1 MQADDVR
8 RCREDATVLFSEE
21 NPRFNLTLELSA
33 DQMACIAVLSLYDH
47 TSHLTA
53 ALDDGEGDVSQ
64 EVVAQPPAPQDLGAA
79 LTPPEMFWFLIQNG
93 IVQAIDYPAVYEF
106 CAEVDLGRCPEPT
119 IVARGVPAQKG
130 PDGWFELYVKTSGRE
145 IDLNVDDEG
154 KIDFKNLNAYSEI
167 LAGQK
172 LGVVH
177 LPKPGQTGMSVQG
190 VALPADPGEPCELT
204 AGEGVELKFNDRAAF
219 ATKAGRAVYDKN
231 RLSVVDSI
239 LVRGNV
245 DLTIGN
251 INFNGSVEIKGDVP
265 DDFDVK
271 ASQDLVVGGTV
282 GACHIE
288 SGGSMTLASMA
299 GKEIGE
305 IVCKG
310 DLHVGYL
317 NQVTVHCFGDVI
329 VKNEI
334 RNSLV
339 KATGRVI
346 VERGAI
352 IGGETIA
359 YRGIEASI
367 LGAVSGLRTVLVA
380 GRYFPDADRFSYLYE
395 RRNYLEKHLI
405 SISDAIVP
413 LRAMGVKKKQF
424 LAGVQKRLE
433 VLTDQAAKIEEQLRL
448 INAEIAA
455 SVPQHP
461 PGKRAKVNALSKV
474 MEGVELHLDQVIYH
488 VTEERRGGCSMQVS
502 RKTGELCF
510 LKLGS
515 LDLDQQAEED
525 DDSPAKKDGDE
536 R

>member
-1 MQADDVR
+1 
-8 RCREDATVLFSEE
+8 
-21 NPRFNLTLELSA
+21 
-33 DQMACIAVLSLYDH
+33 
-47 TSHLTA
+47 
-53 ALDDGEGDVSQ
+53 
-64 EVVAQPPAPQDLGAA
+64 
-79 LTPPEMFWFLIQNG
+79 
-93 IVQAIDYPAVYEF
+93 
-106 CAEVDLGRCPEPT
+106 
-119 IVARGVPAQKG
+119 
-130 PDGWFELYVKTSGRE
+130 
-145 IDLNVDDEG
+145 
-154 KIDFKNLNAYSEI
+154 
-167 LAGQK
+167 
-172 LGVVH
+172 
-177 LPKPGQTGMSVQG
+177 MSVQG
-190 VALPADPGEPCELT
+190 VPLPADPGEPCQLT

-219 ATKAGRAVYDKN
+219 ATKAGRAVYDRN

-271 ASQDLVVGGTV
+271 SSQDLVVRGTA

-288 SGGSMTLASMA
+288 SGGSMTLGSMA

-339 KATGRVI
+339 KATGRVV

-359 YRGIEASI
+359 YCGIEASI
-367 LGAVSGLRTVLVA
+367 LGAVSGLRTVLAA

-395 RRNYLEKHLI
+395 RRNYLEKHLV

-488 VTEERRGGCSMQVS
+488 VTEERRGSCSMQVS

-510 LKLGS
+510 LNLGS
-515 LDLDQQAEED
+515 LDLDQQAED
-525 DDSPAKKDGDE
+525 DDSPGKKDGGE
-536 R
+536 E